1 MMKIG
6 TSQMEDDKCYKRVLL
21 LNSFQPPLSAPSA
34 LLLSC
39 VLGGER
45 SGGNAVPSWVYMVTN
60 TLSLLKPIS
69 LSVTVYPPLTLMT
82 GAINIATRC
91 KSLLFT
97 IHPAL
102 KLSELNNICSIGLP
116 GWLLAMYVSANHKFA
131 GQNHSVSVR
140 KKHQALDWIGLA
152 LLVQTWLKISWHLV
166 ENRQFLLPHR
176 WKMSRRL
183 PLLLPQELK

>member
-21 LNSFQPPLSAPSA
+21 LNSFQPPLSAQSA

-82 GAINIATRC
+82 AAINIATRC

-116 GWLLAMYVSANHKFA
+116 GWLLAMYISANHTFV
-131 GQNHSVSVR
+131 GQNHLVSVR
-140 KKHQALDWIGLA
+140 KTSGFGLNWVSIVSTNMA
-152 LLVQTWLKISWHLV
+152 KD
-166 ENRQFLLPHR
+166 FLT
-176 WKMSRRL
+176 SC
-183 PLLLPQELK
+183 